1 MGTFTHLHL
10 HSEYSL
16 LDGAC
21 RISALP
27 KAAKQA
33 GHTAVALTDHG
44 VLYGAVRF
52 YKACVAEGIKPIIGC
67 EVYVARRTRF
77 DKDGKRDSSGH
88 HLVLLAKNEQGY
100 RNLIQ
105 MVSLGFTEGFYTRP
119 RIDKEL
125 LRAHSA
131 GLVALSGCVAGEIP
145 QKILEGDIAGAKATA
160 LEMRDIFEP
169 ESFYLEIQNHGI
181 PEEKTVR
188 EAIRDISAETGIPM
202 VATNDVHYIR
212 RVDSEMQAVLMC
224 IQTGSIL
231 SDGRPMGFERD
242 EFYYKSTVEMEQLFR
257 GFDGAVENTEKIE
270 KMCNFSF
277 SFGEFKLP
285 VFPVENGTPREEL
298 ARLASDGFLRLKRE
312 GRLDFSLH
320 SEEAYLARMSYELSV
335 IHEMGFD
342 EYYLIVRDFV
352 GYAKD
357 HDIPV
362 GPGRGSGAGSLVAF
376 FLGITDVDS
385 LKYNLLFERF
395 LNPERISMPDFD
407 IDFCYSRRDEVIDY
421 VKHRYGADHVA
432 QIVTFGTL
440 AARAAVRDVGR
451 VLGMSYKEVDEIAKS
466 IPHALG
472 ITIRDALKNKELSE
486 KYDASE
492 NVRRLLDISMEIE
505 GMPRHASTHAA
516 GVVITEHPVAHYVPL
531 ALGGDAVVTQYDMDA
546 VSELGLV
553 KFDFLG
559 LRYLTI
565 LKDAENEV
573 KERIPSFSLEQIAH
587 DDADTYKML
596 SDGDTS
602 GVFQL
607 ESGGMRQMLTQLMP
621 SSLEEI
627 TAAIAL
633 YRPGPMDA
641 IPSFI
646 ARKHGKEKVTYDLPE
661 MEDIL
666 SVTNGCI
673 VYQEQVMQ
681 IFRALAGYSLARA
694 DLVRRAMSKKKA
706 DVLEAERERFLSG
719 CLQNGIDPSLAG
731 KIFDDMASFANYAFN
746 KSHATAYAVTTYRTA
761 YLKKHYPAA
770 YFCALLTSVLGS
782 PPKVAEY
789 IGEAHK
795 RGIRVLPPDINESRM
810 YFHVHGENIRFGLLA
825 LKNVGVRFV
834 EQLIAERE
842 ANGPFNGFEGF
853 LSRMADGEL
862 GKRQVESL
870 IKSGAFDSFGVF
882 RSQLLSSCEELI
894 DTVLSKKRGNVVGQ
908 LDIFSALLPE
918 AEEKHT
924 YPDIPEFSTRE
935 LLLLEK
941 ESSGMYFS
949 GHLLDD
955 YKDDIAREACDGIRD
970 ILSSFEEGGEFPA
983 YKEKDKVTVC
993 GMITAKTVK
1002 NTRNGAQMAFLTLED
1017 RYAEIEI
1024 IVFPKQ
1030 LEGYHDILLS
1040 DTAVRI
1046 RGTLSEREEDGVKL
1060 LLSSAEPLISNAKLL
1075 QEGQAVREEKK
1086 KDKGKES
1093 CLYLRVPSL
1102 SAPET
1107 KEALEMV
1114 RFSPGDV
1121 SVLFYDASTGKT
1133 VAPKD
1138 TRTSPTSVM
1147 LGALRALL
1155 GDENVVLRM

>member
-88 HLVLLAKNEQGY
+88 HLVLLVKNDEGY

-105 MVSLGFTEGFYTRP
+105 MVSLGFTEGFYSRP
-119 RIDKEL
+119 RIDKDL
-125 LRAHSA
+125 LRAHSE

-145 QKILEGDIAGAKATA
+145 QKILEGDLAGAKAAA
-160 LEMRDIFEP
+160 LELRDIFEP
-169 ESFYLEIQNHGI
+169 DSFYLEIQNHGI

-188 EAIRDISAETGIPM
+188 EAIRDISLETGIPM

-212 RVDSEMQAVLMC
+212 RADSEMQAVLMC
-224 IQTGSIL
+224 IQTGNVL

-257 GFDGAVENTEKIE
+257 GFDGAIENTERIE
-270 KMCNFSF
+270 KMCDFSF
-277 SFGEFKLP
+277 SFGKFQLP
-285 VFPVENGTPREEL
+285 VFPTKNTTPEAEL
-298 ARLASDGFLRLKRE
+298 LRLATEGFSRLKAE
-312 GRLDFSLH
+312 GRLDFSTH
-320 SEEAYLARMSYELSV
+320 SEQNYLDRMSYELSV

-352 GYAKD
+352 SYAKEN
-357 HDIPV
+357 DIPV

-376 FLGITDVDS
+376 FVGITDVDS

-421 VKHRYGADHVA
+421 VKRRYGVDHVA

-451 VLGMSYKEVDEIAKS
+451 VLGMSYKDVDEIAKS

-472 ITIRDALKNKELSE
+472 ITIRDALGSKELRE

-516 GVVITEHPVAHYVPL
+516 GVVITEHPVSYYVPL
-531 ALGGDAVVTQYDMDA
+531 SLGGDTIVTQYDMDA

-573 KERIPSFSLEQIAH
+573 RESTPDFALDKISL
-587 DDADTYKML
+587 DDKDTYKML

-633 YRPGPMDA
+633 YRPGPMES
-641 IPSFI
+641 IPTFI
-646 ARKHGKEKVTYDLPE
+646 ARKHGSEKVTYDLPV
-661 MEDIL
+661 MKDIL

-706 DVLEAERERFLSG
+706 DVLEAERERFLTG
-719 CLQNGIDPSLAG
+719 CMNNGIEASQAG

-761 YLKKHYPAA
+761 YLKRHYPAA

-782 PPKVAEY
+782 APKVAEY

-810 YFHVHGENIRFGLLA
+810 YFHVHGGNIRFGLLA

-834 EQLIAERE
+834 EQLISERE
-842 ANGPFNGFEGF
+842 ANGPFSSFESF
-853 LSRMADGEL
+853 LSRMSDGEL
-862 GKRQVESL
+862 GKRQIESL
-870 IKSGAFDSFGVF
+870 IKSGALDCFGVF
-882 RSQLLSSCEELI
+882 RSRLLSSYETLI
-894 DTVLSKKRGNVVGQ
+894 DTVLGKKRGNVAGQ
-908 LDIFSALLPE
+908 LDIFSSLLPE
-918 AEEKHT
+918 AEEKHS
-924 YPDIPEFSTRE
+924 YPDIPEFTTRE

-955 YKDDIAREACDGIRD
+955 YKDDIAGEPCDGISE
-970 ILSSFEEGGEFPA
+970 ILSSFEESESSPP

-993 GMITAKTVK
+993 GMITSKTVK
-1002 NTRNGAQMAFLTLED
+1002 NTRTGAQMAFLTLED
-1017 RYAEIEI
+1017 RYAEIEV

-1030 LEGYHDILLS
+1030 LEGYADVLLN

-1060 LLSSAEPLISNAKLL
+1060 LLSSAEPLVTNAKCK
-1075 QEGQAVREEKK
+1075 EKK
-1086 KDKGKES
+1086 TPSDPHPTKNDGS
-1093 CLYLRVPSL
+1093 CLYLRVSSL
-1102 SAPET
+1102 SAAET
-1107 KEALEMV
+1107 KEALEIV
-1114 RFSPGDV
+1114 RFSPGEV
-1121 SVLFYDASTGKT
+1121 PVVFYDTATGKT
-1133 VAPKD
+1133 VAPKN
-1138 TRTSPTSVM
+1138 TKTNPTSMM

-1155 GDENVVLRM
+1155 GEANVVLRV